1 MNEESKAA
9 LLSDIDEALDN
20 LGPNRPSA
28 PKVTRART
36 LLKGIKVAC
45 QTIAISPVTDGGVSA
60 PPPTPG
66 PETPP
71 VEPAPPETPPSGGGG
86 GGSTSPPTTTTVV
99 TTYTSQGDFN
109 GTQGYRGWYYFEE
122 DETPMTY
129 SAGSLI
135 WNGGETYQGIW
146 ATGQHPGSTHGA
158 MRRWVAQ
165 GTGTFAITGQAFD
178 SDTAG
183 GSGNNVTVTVL
194 KNGAAIYGP
203 QTITAGDATGYTLNL
218 TGNCTTDDEFDFLV
232 KGVGGISFAS
242 TGLTVSIA
250 LTTTTTTG
258 GGSTTQATL
267 PFTLNGTAP
276 EEGTY
281 TLAANKPSNADGCTI
296 DITGVNL
303 AATYGR
309 VYFNGSTNSLP
320 IWATNPSNAGVSA
333 TVSLAV
339 PVAYLVNGS
348 NTLRFT
354 HDTGSGYTVT
364 AIGTPAFTTAS
375 TPTPPATQTSLPFD
389 LRGSILPED
398 AILTVSL
405 SKPSNATGAAMNVT
419 GVNLTGEMGAYY
431 INGTLASAIWET
443 NAANAGV
450 SATVTRT
457 PHVSLFVNGNNTIR
471 FTHTSGSGYTVSGV
485 QVTFTTPS
493 PGTDPGP
500 PAGNNGAFQNE
511 PAGLTTR
518 LNHNFNVLTGANLF
532 NGYPGGSSPSIVS
545 DSTAPLSPSSC
556 MRSRLEAGALE
567 GGAQLDWNSPTSYAQ
582 LFVGK
587 WWRTNPGFQGRTVGN
602 KLFFVRGAFPGG
614 SVNTYNGVFLFNSTS
629 LVNGTGTLRWSFN
642 TGGLNNAHLTG
653 HPDPGVP
660 LTANV
665 GDPTLRVG
673 IWTKLE
679 AYFRKS
685 TTSTSRDGIIRAWIN
700 GALVMNYTT
709 VNYGHAGFNNWTW
722 SETWDGTPG
731 FTFATVPWEHY
742 LDHLYI
748 SGA

>member
-9 LLSDIDEALDN
+9 LLGDIDEALDN

-109 GTQGYRGWYYFEE
+109 GTQGYRGWYYLEE

-146 ATGQHPGSTHGA
+146 ATGQHPGGTHGA

-218 TGNCTTDDEFDFLV
+218 TGNCAANDEFDFLV
-232 KGVGGISFAS
+232 KGVSGISFAS
-242 TGLTVSIA
+242 TGLTVSIS

-258 GGSTTQATL
+258 GGSTTQTTL

-281 TLAANKPSNADGCTI
+281 TLTANKPSNADGCTI

-457 PHVSLFVNGNNTIR
+457 PAVSLFVNGNNTIR

-511 PAGLTTR
+511 PSGMTTI
-518 LNHNFNVLTGANLF
+518 LNWPFNTIVGPNMENNYNGGA
-532 NGYPGGSSPSIVS
+532 IRS

-556 MRSRLEAGALE
+556 LVARLEAFARE
-567 GGAQLDWNSPTSYAQ
+567 GGNELHAYSPTVYRE
-582 LFVGK
+582 LFMGV
-587 WWRTNPGFQGRTVGN
+587 WWRTNAAFQGRIVAN
-602 KLFFVRGAFPGG
+602 KMFFLRGPASNGVIVFNNGRLSGGTGQLLF
-614 SVNTYNGVFLFNSTS
+614 SVNGGASNQHILGPSS
-629 LVNGTGTLRWSFN
+629 DSGSFF
-642 TGGLNNAHLTG
+642 
-653 HPDPGVP
+653 P
-660 LTANV
+660 ANV
-665 GDPTLRVG
+665 GNGTMVAG
-673 IWTKLE
+673 VWTKLE
-679 AYFRKS
+679 WRMRAS
-685 TTSTSRDGIIRAWIN
+685 TTITSQDGILQLWIN
-700 GALVMNYTT
+700 GVLTHNHTNLNYSNGVGLNEWVM
-709 VNYGHAGFNNWTW
+709 
-722 SETWDGTPG
+722 SQTWDGSGDMGTSN
-731 FTFATVPWEHY
+731 TVAWEHWV
-742 LDHLYI
+742 DHLYL
-748 SGA
+748 SGRN